1 MAGLILFIGANI
13 SWSVVSR
20 WQAREKSC
28 KMIGMIFFQMEQ
40 LTDIGG
46 KSRSTVLSLTGW
58 GIKGNTMPLFIST
71 THHLAMSTKMEPHI
85 DPMMGKM

>member
-1 MAGLILFIGANI
+1 MLKRALWQSKEEWQKGVAGLILFIRANI

-46 KSRSTVLSLTGW
+46 KSRSTVLSLT
-58 GIKGNTMPLFIST
+58 
-71 THHLAMSTKMEPHI
+71 
-85 DPMMGKM
+85 